1 MDKRITGR
9 MLLAMDIDGTSV
21 GRDHR
26 LGEKTRQALRRFRQ
40 AGHVVC
46 FASGRNE
53 FDMWNMCGDHRE
65 ADYVICN
72 TGGKILRAADDA
84 VLSLHLADAE
94 SVRALA
100 GACLGHNDCVLYVIA
115 AGYMG
120 VSRMT
125 PGVRE
130 YTDSIR
136 CRPAVYAS
144 AEELPL
150 AGVQVMMAS
159 GNVSRAVA
167 AIRGGG
173 LALDYVSSDP
183 GVIDITPRGVGKWSA
198 LLELCRM
205 EGIPPENVAA
215 AGNYLNDRDMIE
227 HAGIGIAVGNAV
239 PEIKALADIVLR
251 HDCEHDAIAELVDKL
266 LAM

>member
-72 TGGKILRAADDA
+72 TGGKILRAADDT

-144 AEELPL
+144 AEELPPG
-150 AGVQVMMAS
+150 A
-159 GNVSRAVA
+159 AVV
-167 AIRGGG
+167 
-173 LALDYVSSDP
+173 LTQPVSS
-183 GVIDITPRGVGKWSA
+183 
-198 LLELCRM
+198 
-205 EGIPPENVAA
+205 A
-215 AGNYLNDRDMIE
+215 AGGR
-227 HAGIGIAVGNAV
+227 AGHDGQRQRG
-239 PEIKALADIVLR
+239 PGCRR
-251 HDCEHDAIAELVDKL
+251 HTRRRSCAGLCVQ
-266 LAM
+266 

>member
-40 AGHVVC
+40 AG
-46 FASGRNE
+46 RNE

-72 TGGKILRAADDA
+72 TGGKILRAADDT

-100 GACLGHNDCVLYVIA
+100 GACLGHDDCVLYVIA

-159 GNVSRAVA
+159 GNVSRVVA

-239 PEIKALADIVLR
+239 PEIKALADIVLQ

>member
-1 MDKRITGR
+1 

-150 AGVQVMMAS
+150 RGLH
-159 GNVSRAVA
+159 GKELED
-167 AIRGGG
+167 AIRQGILHKPERHH
-173 LALDYVSSDP
+173 LAERRSD
-183 GVIDITPRGVGKWSA
+183 TPRN
-198 LLELCRM
+198 M
-205 EGIPPENVAA
+205 NQ
-215 AGNYLNDRDMIE
+215 
-227 HAGIGIAVGNAV
+227 IGG
-239 PEIKALADIVLR
+239 
-251 HDCEHDAIAELVDKL
+251 
-266 LAM
+266 

>member
-1 MDKRITGR
+1 M
-9 MLLAMDIDGTSV
+9 
-21 GRDHR
+21 
-26 LGEKTRQALRRFRQ
+26 
-40 AGHVVC
+40 
-46 FASGRNE
+46 
-53 FDMWNMCGDHRE
+53 
-65 ADYVICN
+65 
-72 TGGKILRAADDA
+72 
-84 VLSLHLADAE
+84 LSLHLADAE

-136 CRPAVYAS
+136 CRPAVYTS

-239 PEIKALADIVLR
+239 PEIKALADIVLQ

>member
-100 GACLGHNDCVLYVIA
+100 GACLGHDDCVLYVIA

-136 CRPAVYAS
+136 CRPAVY
-144 AEELPL
+144 
-150 AGVQVMMAS
+150 
-159 GNVSRAVA
+159 A

-239 PEIKALADIVLR
+239 PEIKALADIVLQ

>member
-65 ADYVICN
+65 A
-72 TGGKILRAADDA
+72 
-84 VLSLHLADAE
+84 
-94 SVRALA
+94 
-100 GACLGHNDCVLYVIA
+100 DCVLYVIA

-227 HAGIGIAVGNAV
+227 HAGIGIAVDNAV
-239 PEIKALADIVLR
+239 PEIKALADIVLQ

>member
-150 AGVQVMMAS
+150 AIMTCTPAS
-159 GNVSRAVA
+159 G
-167 AIRGGG
+167 
-173 LALDYVSSDP
+173 SS
-183 GVIDITPRGVGKWSA
+183 SA
-198 LLELCRM
+198 E
-205 EGIPPENVAA
+205 A
-215 AGNYLNDRDMIE
+215 
-227 HAGIGIAVGNAV
+227 
-239 PEIKALADIVLR
+239 
-251 HDCEHDAIAELVDKL
+251 
-266 LAM
+266 

>member
-1 MDKRITGR
+1 

-136 CRPAVYAS
+136 CRPPAATWAGLSPPYAEAVLRWTMCPVTRVSSTSRPGAS
-144 AEELPL
+144 ANG
-150 AGVQVMMAS
+150 ARCWSCAVW
-159 GNVSRAVA
+159 RAF
-167 AIRGGG
+167 RRRTWRP
-173 LALDYVSSDP
+173 P
-183 GVIDITPRGVGKWSA
+183 GTT
-198 LLELCRM
+198 
-205 EGIPPENVAA
+205 
-215 AGNYLNDRDMIE
+215 
-227 HAGIGIAVGNAV
+227 
-239 PEIKALADIVLR
+239 
-251 HDCEHDAIAELVDKL
+251 
-266 LAM
+266 

>member
-1 MDKRITGR
+1 

-136 CRPAVYAS
+136 CRP
-144 AEELPL
+144 
-150 AGVQVMMAS
+150 
-159 GNVSRAVA
+159 
-167 AIRGGG
+167 GGG
-173 LALDYVSSDP
+173 
-183 GVIDITPRGVGKWSA
+183 
-198 LLELCRM
+198 
-205 EGIPPENVAA
+205 AA
-215 AGNYLNDRDMIE
+215 AGGR
-227 HAGIGIAVGNAV
+227 AGHDGQRQREPGCR
-239 PEIKALADIVLR
+239 R
-251 HDCEHDAIAELVDKL
+251 HTRRRSCAGLCVQ
-266 LAM
+266 

>member
-72 TGGKILRAADDA
+72 TGGKILRAADDT

-100 GACLGHNDCVLYVIA
+100 GACLGHDDCVLYVIA

-159 GNVSRAVA
+159 GNVSRVVA

-198 LLELCRM
+198 LLELCRTAT
-205 EGIPPENVAA
+205 PKQ
-215 AGNYLNDRDMIE
+215 LTMIT
-227 HAGIGIAVGNAV
+227 AMIRS
-239 PEIKALADIVLR
+239 ALEASG
-251 HDCEHDAIAELVDKL
+251 E
-266 LAM
+266 

>member
-1 MDKRITGR
+1 MP
-9 MLLAMDIDGTSV
+9 
-21 GRDHR
+21 
-26 LGEKTRQALRRFRQ
+26 
-40 AGHVVC
+40 
-46 FASGRNE
+46 
-53 FDMWNMCGDHRE
+53 
-65 ADYVICN
+65 
-72 TGGKILRAADDA
+72 GGKILRAADDA

-136 CRPAVYAS
+136 CRPAVYTS

-159 GNVSRAVA
+159 GNVGRAVA

-227 HAGIGIAVGNAV
+227 HAGIGIAVGNALT
-239 PEIKALADIVLR
+239 EIKALADIVLQ

>member
-26 LGEKTRQALRRFRQ
+26 LGGRTRQYTPL
-40 AGHVVC
+40 
-46 FASGRNE
+46 FATARIVGW
-53 FDMWNMCGDHRE
+53 MAHRLE
-65 ADYVICN
+65 EVT

-239 PEIKALADIVLR
+239 PEIKALADIVLQ